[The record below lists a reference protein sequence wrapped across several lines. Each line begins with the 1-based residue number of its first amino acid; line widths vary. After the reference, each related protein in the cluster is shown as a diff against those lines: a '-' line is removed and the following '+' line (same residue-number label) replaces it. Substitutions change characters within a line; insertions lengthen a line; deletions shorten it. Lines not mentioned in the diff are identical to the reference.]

1 MFKVSVLIALL
12 GLFSAAIQS
21 VLGLIMKLMGAKYT
35 IMIGLVFEIM
45 QLMWFGFGS
54 ETWYIY
60 NIFLNSMFYIYNINM
75 YLYFIGLCGQP
86 VFWLLFQV

>member
-1 MFKVSVLIALL
+1 MFKVSILIALL

-21 VLGLIMKLMGAKYT
+21 VLGIIMKMMGAKYT

-54 ETWYIY
+54 ETWYTFY
-60 NIFLNSMFYIYNINM
+60 MFYICLNLVLIFYS
-75 YLYFIGLCGQP
+75 YLH
-86 VFWLLFQV
+86 

>member
-1 MFKVSVLIALL
+1 MLKVSILIALL

-21 VLGLIMKLMGAKYT
+21 VLGVIMRMTGAKYT

-54 ETWYIY
+54 ETWYT
-60 NIFLNSMFYIYNINM
+60 FFFFSFK
-75 YLYFIGLCGQP
+75 YLTKYL
-86 VFWLLFQV
+86 

>member
-1 MFKVSVLIALL
+1 MIKVSILIALL

-21 VLGLIMKLMGAKYT
+21 ILGLIMKLMGAKYT

-60 NIFLNSMFYIYNINM
+60 SKCLKLNVKININM
-75 YLYFIGLCGQP
+75 YFIL
-86 VFWLLFQV
+86 

>member
-1 MFKVSVLIALL
+1 MGFSMFKVSLLIALL
-12 GLFSAAIQS
+12 GLLSAAIQS
-21 VLGLIMKLMGAKYT
+21 ILGIIMKTMGAKYT

-60 NIFLNSMFYIYNINM
+60 K
-75 YLYFIGLCGQP
+75 
-86 VFWLLFQV
+86 

>member
-1 MFKVSVLIALL
+1 MLKVSILIALL

-21 VLGLIMKLMGAKYT
+21 VLGVIMKMMGAKYT

-54 ETWYIY
+54 ETWYIF
-60 NIFLNSMFYIYNINM
+60 IYIYT
-75 YLYFIGLCGQP
+75 
-86 VFWLLFQV
+86 

>member
-1 MFKVSVLIALL
+1 MVKVSVLIALL

-21 VLGLIMKLMGAKYT
+21 VLGIIMKMMGAKYT

-54 ETWYIY
+54 ETWYILY
-60 NIFLNSMFYIYNINM
+60 TFLYYFKFNIKLIN
-75 YLYFIGLCGQP
+75 YSH
-86 VFWLLFQV
+86 

>member
-1 MFKVSVLIALL
+1 MLKVSILIALL

-21 VLGLIMKLMGAKYT
+21 VLGIIMKTTGAKYT

-54 ETWYIY
+54 ETWYT
-60 NIFLNSMFYIYNINM
+60 FFSF
-75 YLYFIGLCGQP
+75 
-86 VFWLLFQV
+86 

>member
-1 MFKVSVLIALL
+1 MFKVSILIALL

-21 VLGLIMKLMGAKYT
+21 VLGIIMKTMGAKYT

-54 ETWYIY
+54 ETWYIIIY
-60 NIFLNSMFYIYNINM
+60 IFQLFIHIYYI
-75 YLYFIGLCGQP
+75 Q
-86 VFWLLFQV
+86 